1 MTLPVTYANLRTPQL
16 PAANTQRLVD
26 QITTLGFG
34 ATSWSP
40 TSMQQ
45 LLVNSQGRML
55 TEFQTAQKLVAENAL
70 LDVATG
76 DSLAIHA
83 QEVYNTPRL
92 PGLYTIGYV
101 LLTDVANAGPY
112 TFTATSTSYSVGPGG
127 LRYNGLYNA
136 DTGGTSVTIPKGST
150 ARIVVQSQAIGS
162 VYATTPANSIQFF
175 ARGIIPGVSVT
186 NPSNWL
192 TRYTG
197 LQQGTDIETDAH
209 LQNRDRSKWGTL
221 SCGSVAKAYQYWAL
235 TASQQVKKC
244 SVYSNYYLQEP
255 GRVDVILAGADSAV
269 GADVVAA
276 VQNYIAAAQIGG
288 DRIPVTARCVVSSAL
303 QRNIT
308 ITSTIYVQSAY
319 NTPALQQLIEA
330 NVASYFTDLPIGGL
344 VSRERIIEVLLY
356 PAGLSAGV
364 ITDAFT
370 TSPADDEVLAFNETA
385 SATVNLTLISV

>member
-16 PAANTQRLVD
+16 PTANTQRLVD
-26 QITTLGFG
+26 QITLAGFG
-34 ATSWSP
+34 ATSWSQ

-76 DSLAIHA
+76 DSLALHA

-136 DTGGTSVTIPKGST
+136 DTGLNSVTIPQGGT
-150 ARIVVQSQAIGS
+150 ARVVVQSAAIGTT
-162 VYATTPANSIQFF
+162 YAATPANSIQFF

-192 TRYTG
+192 TLFTG
-197 LQQGTDIETDAH
+197 LQQGTDVETDAH

-276 VQNYIAAAQIGG
+276 VQNYIAPAQVGG

-303 QRNIT
+303 RHDVT

-319 NTPALQQLIEA
+319 NTPALQALVEA
-330 NVASYFTDLPIGGL
+330 NVGAYFSDLQIGAR

-356 PAGLSAGV
+356 PAGLSAGI
-364 ITDAFT
+364 ITDAVT
-370 TSPADDEVLAFNETA
+370 ASPVDDEMLAFNEVA
-385 SATVNLTLISV
+385 SATTNLTFISV